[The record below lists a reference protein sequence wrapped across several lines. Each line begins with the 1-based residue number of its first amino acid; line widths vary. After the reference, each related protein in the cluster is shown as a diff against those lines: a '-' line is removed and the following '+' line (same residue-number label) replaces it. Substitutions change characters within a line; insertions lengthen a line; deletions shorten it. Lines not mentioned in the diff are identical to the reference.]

1 MPGRTASL
9 ITNDFRRGARALI
22 KEVLISNGNSAEF
35 SIKAV
40 STNALKVTIAWT
52 DPPGTIQPVQLGPTN
67 SVLIHDV
74 DLRLVSAG
82 YSTVYYPRILDPS
95 TDEDYTVRGA
105 ATATGDNFRENVE
118 QVVIN
123 NPNTN
128 DVYMVQITHKGSL
141 VE

>member
-1 MPGRTASL
+1 M
-9 ITNDFRRGARALI
+9 
-22 KEVLISNGNSAEF
+22 LISNGNSAEF

-67 SVLIHDV
+67 SVLIHDL